1 MKKKIFGGIAFA
13 AVALAVAFNLNISK
27 SNNLS
32 LLSMN
37 SIEALASESSNDLFT
52 PTTIYCKITIG
63 DNTWMESG
71 VACPDG
77 RAACKPEKCP
87 SDPY

>member
-13 AVALAVAFNLNISK
+13 AVALAIAFNLNISK

-37 SIEALASESSNDLFT
+37 SIEALASESSNDKFT
-52 PTTIYCKITIG
+52 PTTIYCKIISGGREWWET
-63 DNTWMESG
+63 G

-77 RAACKPEKCP
+77 TAPCTAAKCP